1 MSVYK
6 INRKTIRVT
15 LPEEDYLYIER
26 QIWKNQD
33 TVRTVPGYVR
43 RLVRHHIHSLRIE
56 EEIQQ
61 SQRHLKSSKRSWRN
75 TLPVTGMARM
85 VPHKKPEARS
95 KLTGSH
101 FID

>member
-1 MSVYK
+1 MPVYK
-6 INRKTIRVT
+6 MNRKTIKVT

-61 SQRHLKSSKRSWRN
+61 SERHLKELQKGLEEYAACEGDGEDSPS
-75 TLPVTGMARM
+75 
-85 VPHKKPEARS
+85 
-95 KLTGSH
+95 
-101 FID
+101 

>member
-1 MSVYK
+1 MPVYK
-6 INRKTIRVT
+6 MSRKTIKVT

-33 TVRTVPGYVR
+33 TVRTVPSYVR

-61 SQRHLKSSKRSWRN
+61 SQRHLK
-75 TLPVTGMARM
+75 TLQKGVEEHAACDGDGEDGPA
-85 VPHKKPEARS
+85 
-95 KLTGSH
+95 
-101 FID
+101 